1 MPNHSGAPNT
11 GAKSSRPSRINSP
24 HCPRNME
31 VEKAH
36 MFFAFE
42 ASLEAKVM
50 LYGMEAN
57 TTAISTVE

>member
-1 MPNHSGAPNT
+1 MPHW
-11 GAKSSRPSRINSP
+11 
-24 HCPRNME
+24 PRNME
-31 VEKAH
+31 VEKPH

-57 TTAISTVE
+57 TTAISKVE

>member
-1 MPNHSGAPNT
+1 MPNHSGVSKT
-11 GAKSSRPSRINSP
+11 GAKTSRPSSINMP
-24 HCPRNME
+24 HWPRNME
-31 VEKAH
+31 VEKPH

-57 TTAISTVE
+57 TTAISRVE